1 MSCDHDNYGVLHKI
15 CSSKFCGR
23 IYRYGLFIDPERKKL
38 QHKPQKCTCNGIL
51 SFFVFQL

>member
-1 MSCDHDNYGVLHKI
+1 MSCDHDNYSVLHII

>member
-1 MSCDHDNYGVLHKI
+1 MSCDHDNYSVLHII

-23 IYRYGLFIDPERKKL
+23 IYRYGLFIDPERKKI
-38 QHKPQKCTCNGIL
+38 QHKLKKCTCYGIL